1 MCGRG
6 QLGVSAVVR
15 DDLKRVK
22 IVVTLTQIV
31 VETKEKYKSLS
42 VGATYMY
49 VTHLHVPRGLD
60 RKSV

>member
-6 QLGVSAVVR
+6 QLGVSTVVR

-22 IVVTLTQIV
+22 IVVTSAQIV
-31 VETKEKYKSLS
+31 LKTKGEYRSLS